1 MGRVRASHICWD
13 LDETLGCFR
22 DYSCLRMTPGIKPLL
37 EGLRRAGLHHVV
49 TTAGSAEHADYVLQ
63 ASGIRG
69 LFEGIFDYTR
79 ICDAHFNKYYSIVA
93 SSLGITPLEAPH
105 RMLVV
110 GNLERDAPA
119 DLDLTFI
126 MHPMGAKYSSR
137 VYLAAIGGLL
147 SASDSWA
154 DAHAIMGAGSSPIPM
169 GYFEGGL
176 ISVEGV
182 RLAVGRSFWNPRPG
196 KTSDRIVA
204 VLDSPDRMRI
214 KKEDYSACTVPLT
227 VATAS
232 LSGASG

>member
-22 DYSCLRMTPGIKPLL
+22 DYSRLRATPGIKPLL
-37 EGLRRAGLHHVV
+37 EGLRRAGLRHVV
-49 TTAGSAEHADYVLQ
+49 TTAGSAEHADYVLA
-63 ASGIRG
+63 ASGMRQ

-79 ICDAHFNKYYSIVA
+79 ICDQHYNKYYGTVA
-93 SSLGITPLEAPH
+93 SSLGITPQEAPH
-105 RMLVV
+105 MMLVV

-126 MHPMGAKYSSR
+126 MHPLGAKYNSR

-147 SASDSWA
+147 TVSDSWA
-154 DAHAIMGAGSSPIPM
+154 EAHSIMVDGSSPIPM
-169 GYFEGGL
+169 EYFDGGL
-176 ISVEGV
+176 VSVEEV

-204 VLDSPDRMRI
+204 VFDSPDRMRI